1 METPLD
7 RVAKDMFNITD
18 KNKLLII
25 EIEDPEDFIHVMK
38 ETLTEKQFYVMSLR
52 YGFDEITFAANK
64 RTPRLYSL
72 I

>member
-38 ETLTEKQFYVMSLR
+38 ETLTEKQILVMS
-52 YGFDEITFAANK
+52 FAVWFLMRNPMTYPK
-64 RTPRLYSL
+64 KSVNV
-72 I
+72 